1 MPKKRSAIKIL
12 KGVTKGKKAKRPF
25 APAQST
31 AVESTQSVL
40 DGPMKPLIYKGVT
53 KRGWREASSTQ

>member
-1 MPKKRSAIKIL
+1 MPKKRSAIKVR

-31 AVESTQSVL
+31 AVESTLSVL
-40 DGPMKPLIYKGVT
+40 DGPMKPLIYNAFL
-53 KRGWREASSTQ
+53 KRGS